1 MRPCFAALAALAGGL
16 LTAPLAQ
23 AQPQMEDW
31 YEEAAQRIVGGEVA
45 PEGRWTSV
53 ASLQR
58 LRDGSWNMLCGA
70 TIVDAQWALTAAH
83 CVVSAE
89 QGLASASTLSVVE
102 GTSDLRR
109 GGRRIAVQ
117 RVVPHPGFRPGTPGL
132 PHDVALLQLAERAR
146 VEPQALAG
154 SGAAD
159 RLARPGVIATV
170 AGFGNVQPITV
181 PGTAQQ
187 VRPTGP
193 QGSSAQLLQVNV
205 PLVSLDRCRQSY
217 GASITP
223 SHLCAGFEQGGRDSC
238 RGDSGGPLFALG
250 PAGRP
255 VQIGVVSWGRGC
267 AQPGLFGVYT
277 ALPAYEGFIR
287 QHVANARFV
296 GAGAPTRPPAPTTVA
311 QGAGPAHPPAAPA
324 RPPSP
329 ARPPAAVLAT
339 AEPAPGT
346 PPGLVGQLS
355 LDILPG
361 ERVPIGEAITLRIQ
375 SGATGTL
382 MVFNIDAEGR
392 TTQLFPNRRS
402 APTPSAFQAG
412 AQVRPGS
419 LLALPGPADGFVL
432 RARAPVGENILL
444 AVIAPP
450 GARVEDL
457 LQRHADLGP
466 IPEADAFFEE
476 LALRLEQAR
485 ASLPLLADAPE
496 AEVARELAL
505 RPVRPPIPLAERR
518 FIIVERQP

>member
-1 MRPCFAALAALAGGL
+1 MRPCFAVLAALVGGL

-53 ASLQR
+53 ASLQT
-58 LRDGSWNMLCGA
+58 LRDGRWNMLCGA
-70 TIVDAQWALTAAH
+70 TIIDAQWALTAAH
-83 CVVSAE
+83 CVVSAG

-238 RGDSGGPLFALG
+238 RGDSGGPLFVLG

-296 GAGAPTRPPAPTTVA
+296 GAGAPP
-311 QGAGPAHPPAAPA
+311 

-355 LDILPG
+355 LNILPG

-402 APTPSAFQAG
+402 APTPNAFQAG